1 MIVIGGITRLTDSG
15 LSMVDWRPLT
25 GMLPPMNS
33 GDWNEF
39 FSQYRETPEF
49 QLVNPTMS
57 IQEFKSIFWMEYLHR
72 IWGRLIGIVYL
83 LPLIFFITK
92 DMIQK
97 KIYTHLLIILVLG
110 FLQGLLG
117 WMMVKSGLID
127 RPDVSHYRL
136 TAHLMLAILIYTYLF
151 WILLKLYRPDHVSR
165 ADYYNRDVMPIKKL
179 STIILIFILITLASG
194 GLVAGLDA
202 GAIYNTFP
210 LMGNKLIPN
219 EVMILDPWFINFADG
234 DFNGQDGRDL
244 FDISWLCQVWYPT
257 ICNYDIAPTD
267 YKNYVA
273 DKLSKSIDDFKQYN
287 QITHFYKNQIEN
299 LRLDPLPKDK
309 KKDYQLSFIRYND
322 TQDKHRG
329 KTTWRQ
335 LLPRLEKA

>member
-219 EVMILDPWFINFADG
+219 EVMILDPWFINFAENPVTVQLQHRVLG
-234 DFNGQDGRDL
+234 VTTATL
-244 FDISWLCQVWYPT
+244 
-257 ICNYDIAPTD
+257 IA
-267 YKNYVA
+267 VLWF
-273 DKLSKSIDDFKQYN
+273 KLRN
-287 QITHFYKNQIEN
+287 
-299 LRLDPLPKDK
+299 
-309 KKDYQLSFIRYND
+309 
-322 TQDKHRG
+322 
-329 KTTWRQ
+329 KTTNKKVCLAINCLATAAGIQ
-335 LLPRLEKA
+335 IILGITTLLSASALILASLHQANAVLTLTAAIWLQHETHRPLVS